1 MKNIPNYNAGDLIAF
16 GNRPNLVLKAFCN
29 SAGICYDY
37 LIAPIS
43 SKDTVGKDNI
53 YPIEHERLKVPSF
66 VKLSNLMTVKRM
78 ELINT
83 YKIAEIDKNTLHAVV
98 FKLKKLI

>member
-1 MKNIPNYNAGDLIAF
+1 MKNIQNYNAGDLICF
-16 GNRPNLVLKAFCN
+16 NNRPNLVLKAFCN

-43 SKDTVGKDNI
+43 SKDTVGKANI
-53 YPIEHERLKVPSF
+53 YPIEHEKLKVPSF
-66 VKLSNLMTVKRM
+66 IKLSNIMTIKKA

-83 YKIAEIDKNTLHAVV
+83 YKIAEIDKNTLHLVV
-98 FKLKKLI
+98 SKLKKLI